1 MRFHWFRPTPLRF
14 RFVASKSL
22 WALLILTLCSRVLF
36 GQAAPKAII
45 PFRLQNNCIYLRCA
59 VNATDSLTFLFDT
72 GADGSVINGASAAA
86 KKLRSTGTSL
96 NVGSNGSNTVDQ
108 SSGNTISFGGL
119 TKANVAFTII
129 PYETTAF
136 DGVFGTDL
144 MAGYV
149 IEINYQRQELRFYET
164 ARQLNLSGYSRH
176 KLRLIGNYPAI
187 RCSLTAQHQRYT
199 GWFGLDTGAD
209 NVLTVAAPFVRQ
221 HGLEGTL
228 PKIGSSVS
236 QGSDGSRYE
245 TPLAL
250 VPTICVGQQVFYRLP
265 VDLSRST
272 EGIDAAADKAG
283 YWGNN
288 FLKRF
293 DAVWDF
299 PNRTLYLRP
308 NNNLYTK
315 FF

>member
-1 MRFHWFRPTPLRF
+1 MAKT
-14 RFVASKSL
+14 
-22 WALLILTLCSRVLF
+22 LTR
-36 GQAAPKAII
+36 
-45 PFRLQNNCIYLRCA
+45 R
-59 VNATDSLTFLFDT
+59 
-72 GADGSVINGASAAA
+72 
-86 KKLRSTGTSL
+86 GTSL
-96 NVGSNGSNTVDQ
+96 NVGSNGSNTVAE
-108 SSGNTISFGGL
+108 STGNRIAFGGL
-119 TKANVAFTII
+119 TKADATFTVI
-129 PYETTAF
+129 PYENTAF

-149 IEINYQRQELRFYET
+149 IEINYQQKELRFYDGV
-164 ARQLNLSGYSRH
+164 QQVDLNGYSRH
-176 KLRLIGNYPAI
+176 KLRFINNYPTI
-187 RCSLTAQHQRYT
+187 RCAVTARNKRYP

-221 HGLEGTL
+221 HGLVSKL
-228 PKIGSSVS
+228 PKIGSAVS
-236 QGSDGSRYE
+236 QGSDGSSYE
-245 TPLAL
+245 NPIVLATAL
-250 VPTICVGQQVFYRLP
+250 HVGQQPFYRLP
-265 VDLSRST
+265 IDLSQST
-272 EGIDAAADKAG
+272 EGTDAAADKAG